1 MNEPTDAAAATD
13 AAASNSHNADGE
25 RLHPLTPFLRGGAFA
40 IVILAGILRDQITH
54 PNVRFILAVAGAV
67 VIVGGSYGLVTWLFT
82 RYRLTD
88 DSLRINT
95 GPIVRRN
102 RVLRYDRMQ
111 AVDVNQPLL
120 ARIFGLAELRMDV
133 AGGDKSEGRLGY
145 LTLADAR
152 ALRARLL
159 ARAAGLHADTPTA
172 PERIVL
178 AVPTARVFGAS
189 LLSTPVV
196 GSFLASVLVLVVTIV
211 LGQPL
216 GLLVMVPWAFGVLTP
231 ILRNMVRLG
240 GFTLSSSPDGLRTRH
255 GLASVEH
262 QTLPPGRIQGL
273 AINQSLFWRP
283 LGWFRVEVD
292 VAGMGGQKEGDLSSA
307 VVLPVGDRTDVAVV
321 VAQLF
326 GSIDPLAISRHRAPR
341 QARWLRPLGAT
352 FLSWGSDEAVFVT
365 TEGWLDRRISVVPH
379 AKTQSV
385 RATQGPLQRLI
396 GLASV
401 SVDTP
406 LGPVNAVA
414 LHRGTAEAGD
424 LVHDQVERAHRLRS
438 RSAGDQ
444 WMKPLVEGPLSEQP
458 GAGQPGAGQPG
469 VEPPGAHVPS

>member
-1 MNEPTDAAAATD
+1 MTEPDEPD
-13 AAASNSHNADGE
+13 GLNADGE

-40 IVILAGILRDQITH
+40 IVILAGILRDQVSH
-54 PNVRFILAVAGAV
+54 PNVGFIAVVAGAV
-67 VIVGGSYGLVTWLFT
+67 VVVGGTYGLVTWLFT

-172 PERIVL
+172 PEQIVL
-178 AVPTARVFGAS
+178 SVPTSRVFGAT

-196 GSFLASVLVLVVTIV
+196 GSFVASVTVLVVTIV

-216 GLLVMVPWAFGVLTP
+216 GLLVMVPWALGVLAP
-231 ILRNMVRLG
+231 IVANMARLG

-273 AINQSLFWRP
+273 AISQSLLWRVI
-283 LGWFRVEVD
+283 GWFRVEVD
-292 VAGMGGQKEGDLSSA
+292 VAGMGGQAEGGLSSA
-307 VVLPVGDRTDVAVV
+307 VVLPVGDRNDVATVV
-321 VAQLF
+321 GQLF
-326 GSIDPLAISRHRAPR
+326 GSIDPLAISRHRAPGR
-341 QARWLRPLGAT
+341 TRWLRPLGAG
-352 FLSWGSDEAVFVT
+352 FLSWGGDDAIFVT
-365 TEGWLDRRISVVPH
+365 TEGWIDRRVNVVPH

-385 RATQGPLQRLI
+385 RATQGPLQRLL

-414 LHRGTAEAGD
+414 LHRDTAEAVS
-424 LVHDQVERAHRLRS
+424 LVHDQIERAHRLRV

-444 WMKPLVEGPLSEQP
+444 WMRPIG
-458 GAGQPGAGQPG
+458 
-469 VEPPGAHVPS
+469 

>member
-1 MNEPTDAAAATD
+1 VSDVADPNTDPSVEP
-13 AAASNSHNADGE
+13 NIDGE

-40 IVILAGILRDQITH
+40 IVILAGILRDQISH
-54 PNVRFILAVAGAV
+54 PDFGFIALVAGAV
-67 VIVGGSYGLVTWLFT
+67 VVVGGSYGLVTWLFT
-82 RYRLTD
+82 RYRLTE

-145 LTLADAR
+145 LTVDDAR

-159 ARAAGLHADTPTA
+159 ARAAGLRADTPTA
-172 PERIVL
+172 PEQVVL
-178 AVPTARVFGAS
+178 RVPTGRVFGAT
-189 LLSTPVV
+189 LLSSPVV
-196 GSFLASVLVLVVTIV
+196 GSFLAAVAVVVVTIV

-216 GLLVMVPWAFGVLTP
+216 GLLVMVPWALGVLTP
-231 ILRNMVRLG
+231 ILRNMARLG

-273 AINQSLFWRP
+273 AITQSLLWR
-283 LGWFRVEVD
+283 LFGWFRVEVD
-292 VAGMGGQKEGDLSSA
+292 VAGMGAQRQGGVAPA
-307 VVLPVGDRTDVAVV
+307 VVLPVGDRADVATVV
-321 VAQLF
+321 GQLF
-326 GSIDPLAISRHRAPR
+326 GSIDPLSISRHRAPR
-341 QARWLRPLGAT
+341 RARWLRPVGAA
-352 FLSWGSDEAVFVT
+352 FLSWGSDDAVFVT
-365 TEGWLDRRISVVPH
+365 TEGWIDRRVNVVPH

-385 RATQGPLQRLI
+385 RASQGPLQRLL
-396 GLASV
+396 GLATV

-406 LGPVNAVA
+406 LGPVEAVA
-414 LHRGTAEAGD
+414 LHRDSREAVA
-424 LVHDQVERAHRLRS
+424 LVHDQVERAHRLRV

-444 WMKPLVEGPLSEQP
+444 WMRPITELP
-458 GAGQPGAGQPG
+458 GDRMPR
-469 VEPPGAHVPS
+469 

>member
-1 MNEPTDAAAATD
+1 MTGPTEPVGPTEP
-13 AAASNSHNADGE
+13 NADGE

-40 IVILAGILRDQITH
+40 IVILAGILRDQISH
-54 PNVRFILAVAGAV
+54 PDFGFIGIAAGAV
-67 VIVGGSYGLVTWLFT
+67 VLVGGTYGLVTWLFT

-95 GPIVRRN
+95 GPVVRRN

-120 ARIFGLAELRMDV
+120 ARLFGLAELRMDV
-133 AGGDKSEGRLGY
+133 AGGDKAEGRLGY
-145 LTLADAR
+145 LTVADAR

-172 PERIVL
+172 PEQVVL
-178 AVPTARVFGAS
+178 TVPTGRVFGATLIS
-189 LLSTPVV
+189 SPVV
-196 GSFLASVLVLVVTIV
+196 GSLLASIAVLVVTIV

-216 GLLVMVPWAFGVLTP
+216 GLLVMAPWAFGVLAP
-231 ILRNMVRLG
+231 IVRNVARLG
-240 GFTLSSSPDGLRTRH
+240 GFTVSTSPDGLRTRH

-273 AINQSLFWRP
+273 AISQSLLWRAP
-283 LGWFRVEVD
+283 GWFRVEVD
-292 VAGMGGQKEGDLSSA
+292 VAGMGAQSQGGVSSA
-307 VVLPVGDRTDVAVV
+307 VVLPVGDRADVTNVV
-321 VAQLF
+321 GHLF

-341 QARWLRPLGAT
+341 RARRLRPLGAA
-352 FLSWGSDEAVFVT
+352 FLSWGADDAVFVT
-365 TEGWLDRRISVVPH
+365 TEGWIDRRINVVPH

-385 RATQGPLQRLI
+385 RATQGPLQRLL
-396 GLASV
+396 GVASV

-406 LGPVNAVA
+406 LGPVDAVA
-414 LHRGTAEAGD
+414 LHRDTGEAVT
-424 LVHDQVERAHRLRS
+424 LVRDQVDRAHRLRV

-444 WMKPLVEGPLSEQP
+444 WMRPVG
-458 GAGQPGAGQPG
+458 
-469 VEPPGAHVPS
+469 EPPTPAATG

>member
-1 MNEPTDAAAATD
+1 VTGPADPVATAPTD
-13 AAASNSHNADGE
+13 DGVDE
-25 RLHPLTPFLRGGAFA
+25 PGAERDDTNVDGVRLHPLTPFLRGGAFA
-40 IVILAGILRDQITH
+40 LVILAGILRDQITH
-54 PNVRFILAVAGAV
+54 PNVGFIAIVAGAV
-67 VIVGGSYGLVTWLFT
+67 VLVGGTYGLVTWLFT

-95 GPIVRRN
+95 GPVVRRN

-120 ARIFGLAELRMDV
+120 ARLFGLAELRMDV

-145 LTLADAR
+145 LTVTDAR

-159 ARAAGLHADTPTA
+159 ARAAGLHAETPTA
-172 PERIVL
+172 PEQVVL
-178 AVPTARVFGAS
+178 RVPTSRVFGAT

-196 GSFLASVLVLVVTIV
+196 GSLVASLVVLAVTIV

-216 GLLVMVPWAFGVLTP
+216 GLLVMLPWAFGVLSP
-231 ILRNMVRLG
+231 IARNIARLG
-240 GFTLSSSPDGLRTRH
+240 GFTLSTSPDGLRTRQ

-273 AINQSLFWRP
+273 AISQSLLWRT

-292 VAGMGGQKEGDLSSA
+292 VAGMGGAGEGGHSSA
-307 VVLPVGDRTDVAVV
+307 VVLPVGDRDDVTTVV
-321 VAQLF
+321 GQLF

-341 QARWLRPLGAT
+341 RARWLRPFGAA
-352 FLSWGSDEAVFVT
+352 FLSWGSDDAVFVST
-365 TEGWLDRRISVVPH
+365 AGWVDRRINVVPH

-385 RATQGPLQRLI
+385 RASQGPLQRLL
-396 GLASV
+396 GLATV

-406 LGPVNAVA
+406 VGPVNAVA
-414 LHRGTAEAGD
+414 LHRDAAEAAD
-424 LVHDQVERAHRLRS
+424 LVHDQVERAHRLRV

-444 WMKPLVEGPLSEQP
+444 WMRPID
-458 GAGQPGAGQPG
+458 
-469 VEPPGAHVPS
+469 VPTSVRVAD

>member
-1 MNEPTDAAAATD
+1 MTEPDEPD
-13 AAASNSHNADGE
+13 EPDELNADGE

-40 IVILAGILRDQITH
+40 IVILAGILRDQVSH
-54 PNVRFILAVAGAV
+54 PNVGFIAVVAGAV
-67 VIVGGSYGLVTWLFT
+67 VVVGGTYGLVTWLFT

-172 PERIVL
+172 PEQIVL
-178 AVPTARVFGAS
+178 SVPTSRVFGAT

-196 GSFLASVLVLVVTIV
+196 GSFVASVTVLVVTIV

-216 GLLVMVPWAFGVLTP
+216 GLLVMVPWALGVLAP
-231 ILRNMVRLG
+231 IVANMARLG

-273 AINQSLFWRP
+273 AISQSLLWRVI
-283 LGWFRVEVD
+283 GWFRVEVD
-292 VAGMGGQKEGDLSSA
+292 VAGMGGQAEGGLSSA
-307 VVLPVGDRTDVAVV
+307 VVLPVGDRNDVATVV
-321 VAQLF
+321 GQLF
-326 GSIDPLAISRHRAPR
+326 GSIDPLAISRHRAPGR
-341 QARWLRPLGAT
+341 ARWLRPLGAG
-352 FLSWGSDEAVFVT
+352 FLSWGGDDAIFVT
-365 TEGWLDRRISVVPH
+365 TEGWIDRRINVVPH

-385 RATQGPLQRLI
+385 RATQGPLQRLL

-414 LHRGTAEAGD
+414 LHRDTAEAVS
-424 LVHDQVERAHRLRS
+424 LVHDQIERAHRLRV

-444 WMKPLVEGPLSEQP
+444 WMRPIG
-458 GAGQPGAGQPG
+458 
-469 VEPPGAHVPS
+469 

>member
-1 MNEPTDAAAATD
+1 VSEPTDYTAPTGSTADPET
-13 AAASNSHNADGE
+13 NADGE

-40 IVILAGILRDQITH
+40 IVILAGILRDQISH
-54 PNVRFILAVAGAV
+54 PNYGFIAAVAGAV
-67 VIVGGSYGLVTWLFT
+67 VLVGGGYGLVTWLFT
-82 RYRLTD
+82 RYRLTE

-133 AGGDKSEGRLGY
+133 AGGEKSDGRLGY

-172 PERIVL
+172 PEQIVL
-178 AVPTARVFGAS
+178 TVPTGRVFGAT
-189 LLSTPVV
+189 LLSSPVV
-196 GSFLASVLVLVVTIV
+196 GSFLATVAVVVVTIV

-216 GLLVMVPWAFGVLTP
+216 GLLVMVPWALGVLTP
-231 ILRNMVRLG
+231 IARNMARLG
-240 GFTLSSSPDGLRTRH
+240 GFTVSSSPDGLRTRH

-273 AINQSLFWRP
+273 AISQSLLWR
-283 LGWFRVEVD
+283 LFGWFRVEVD
-292 VAGMGGQKEGDLSSA
+292 VAGMGSQSQGGVSSA
-307 VVLPVGDRTDVAVV
+307 VVLPVGDRADVATVV
-321 VAQLF
+321 SRLF
-326 GSIDPLAISRHRAPR
+326 GSIDPIAISRHRAPR
-341 QARWLRPLGAT
+341 KARWLRPLGAA
-352 FLSWGSDEAVFVT
+352 FLSWGSDDAVFVT
-365 TEGWLDRRISVVPH
+365 TEGWIDRRVNVVPH

-385 RATQGPLQRLI
+385 RATQGPLQRLL

-401 SVDTP
+401 AVDTP

-414 LHRGTAEAGD
+414 LHRETAEAVS
-424 LVHDQVERAHRLRS
+424 LLRDQVERAHRLRI

-444 WMKPLVEGPLSEQP
+444 WMRPLD
-458 GAGQPGAGQPG
+458 
-469 VEPPGAHVPS
+469 EPSDAPMPS

>member
-1 MNEPTDAAAATD
+1 MTEPDEPD
-13 AAASNSHNADGE
+13 EPDGLNADGE

-40 IVILAGILRDQITH
+40 IVILAGILRDQVSH
-54 PNVRFILAVAGAV
+54 PNVGFIAVVAGAV
-67 VIVGGSYGLVTWLFT
+67 VVVGGTYGLVTWLFT

-172 PERIVL
+172 PEQIVL
-178 AVPTARVFGAS
+178 SVPTSRVFGAT

-196 GSFLASVLVLVVTIV
+196 GSFVASVTVLVVTIV
-211 LGQPL
+211 LEQPL
-216 GLLVMVPWAFGVLTP
+216 GLLVMVPWALGVLAP
-231 ILRNMVRLG
+231 IVANMARLG

-273 AINQSLFWRP
+273 AISQSLLWRVI
-283 LGWFRVEVD
+283 GWFRVEVD
-292 VAGMGGQKEGDLSSA
+292 VAGMGGQAEGGLSSA
-307 VVLPVGDRTDVAVV
+307 VVLPVGDRNDVATVV
-321 VAQLF
+321 GQLF
-326 GSIDPLAISRHRAPR
+326 GSIDPLAISRHRAPGR
-341 QARWLRPLGAT
+341 ARWLRPLGAG
-352 FLSWGSDEAVFVT
+352 FLSWGGDDAIFVT
-365 TEGWLDRRISVVPH
+365 TEGWIDRRINVVPH

-385 RATQGPLQRLI
+385 RATQGPLQRLL

-414 LHRGTAEAGD
+414 LHRDTAEAVS
-424 LVHDQVERAHRLRS
+424 LVHDQIERAHRLRV
-438 RSAGDQ
+438 RAAGDQ
-444 WMKPLVEGPLSEQP
+444 WMRPIG
-458 GAGQPGAGQPG
+458 
-469 VEPPGAHVPS
+469 

>member
-1 MNEPTDAAAATD
+1 MTDATAVD
-13 AAASNSHNADGE
+13 APDANLDGE

-40 IVILAGILRDQITH
+40 LVILAGILRDQITH
-54 PNVRFILAVAGAV
+54 PNFGFIAIVAGAV
-67 VIVGGSYGLVTWLFT
+67 VVVGGTYGLVTWLFT

-95 GPIVRRN
+95 GPVVRRN
-102 RVLRYDRMQ
+102 RVLRYDRLQ

-120 ARIFGLAELRMDV
+120 ARVFGLAELRMDV

-145 LTLADAR
+145 LTLADAQT
-152 ALRARLL
+152 LRARLL

-172 PERIVL
+172 PEQIVL
-178 AVPTARVFGAS
+178 RVPTGRVVGAT

-196 GSFLASVLVLVVTIV
+196 GSFLGSLVVLAVSIAF
-211 LGQPL
+211 GQPL
-216 GLLVMVPWAFGVLTP
+216 GLLVMLPWAFGVLTP
-231 ILRNMVRLG
+231 IARNMARLG
-240 GFTLSSSPDGLRTRH
+240 GFTLSTSPDGLRTRH

-273 AINQSLFWRP
+273 AISQSLLWRT

-292 VAGMGGQKEGDLSSA
+292 VAGMGGQSEGGVSSA
-307 VVLPVGDRTDVAVV
+307 VVLPVGDRADVATV
-321 VAQLF
+321 VARLF

-341 QARWLRPLGAT
+341 RARWLRPLGAA
-352 FLSWGSDEAVFVT
+352 FLSWGSDDAVFVT
-365 TEGWLDRRISVVPH
+365 TEGWIDRRINVVPH

-385 RATQGPLQRLI
+385 RAHQGPLQRLL

-406 LGPVNAVA
+406 VGPVNAVA
-414 LHRGTAEAGD
+414 LHRDAAEAAD
-424 LVHDQVERAHRLRS
+424 LVREQVERAHRLRV

-444 WMKPLVEGPLSEQP
+444 WMRPV
-458 GAGQPGAGQPG
+458 
-469 VEPPGAHVPS
+469 VEPPTVPAAG

>member
-1 MNEPTDAAAATD
+1 MTEPDEPD
-13 AAASNSHNADGE
+13 GLNADGE

-40 IVILAGILRDQITH
+40 IVILAGILRDQVSH
-54 PNVRFILAVAGAV
+54 PNVGFIAVVAGAV
-67 VIVGGSYGLVTWLFT
+67 VVVGGTYGLVTWLFT

-172 PERIVL
+172 PEQIVL
-178 AVPTARVFGAS
+178 SVPTSRVFGAT

-196 GSFLASVLVLVVTIV
+196 GSFVASVTVLVVTIV

-216 GLLVMVPWAFGVLTP
+216 GLLVMVPWALGVLAP
-231 ILRNMVRLG
+231 IVANMARLG

-273 AINQSLFWRP
+273 AISQSLLWRVI
-283 LGWFRVEVD
+283 GWFRVEVD
-292 VAGMGGQKEGDLSSA
+292 VAGMGGQAEGGLSSA
-307 VVLPVGDRTDVAVV
+307 VVLPVGDRNDVATVV
-321 VAQLF
+321 GQLF
-326 GSIDPLAISRHRAPR
+326 GSIDPLAISRHRAPGR
-341 QARWLRPLGAT
+341 ARWLRPLGAG
-352 FLSWGSDEAVFVT
+352 FLSWGGDDAIFVT
-365 TEGWLDRRISVVPH
+365 TEGWIDRRVNVVPH

-385 RATQGPLQRLI
+385 RATQGPLQRLL

-414 LHRGTAEAGD
+414 LHRDTAEAVS
-424 LVHDQVERAHRLRS
+424 LVHDQIERAHRLRV

-444 WMKPLVEGPLSEQP
+444 WMRPIG
-458 GAGQPGAGQPG
+458 
-469 VEPPGAHVPS
+469 

>member
-1 MNEPTDAAAATD
+1 MSEPTDDTAPTGSTAD
-13 AAASNSHNADGE
+13 AEPNADGE

-40 IVILAGILRDQITH
+40 IVILAGILRDQISH
-54 PNVRFILAVAGAV
+54 PNYGFIAAVAGAV
-67 VIVGGSYGLVTWLFT
+67 VLVGGGYGLVTWLFT
-82 RYRLTD
+82 RYRLTE

-133 AGGDKSEGRLGY
+133 AGGEKSEGRLGY

-159 ARAAGLHADTPTA
+159 APAAGLHADTPTA
-172 PERIVL
+172 PEQIVL
-178 AVPTARVFGAS
+178 TVPTGRVFGAT
-189 LLSTPVV
+189 LLSSPVV
-196 GSFLASVLVLVVTIV
+196 GSFLATVAVVVVTIV

-216 GLLVMVPWAFGVLTP
+216 GLLVMVPWALGVLTP
-231 ILRNMVRLG
+231 IARNMARLG
-240 GFTLSSSPDGLRTRH
+240 GFTVSSSPDGLRTRH

-273 AINQSLFWRP
+273 AISQSLLWR
-283 LGWFRVEVD
+283 LFGWFRVEVD
-292 VAGMGGQKEGDLSSA
+292 VAGMGSQSQGGVSSA
-307 VVLPVGDRTDVAVV
+307 VVLPVGDRADVATVV
-321 VAQLF
+321 SRLF

-341 QARWLRPLGAT
+341 KARWLRPFGAA
-352 FLSWGSDEAVFVT
+352 FLSWGSDDAVFVT
-365 TEGWLDRRISVVPH
+365 TEGWIDRRVNVVPH

-385 RATQGPLQRLI
+385 RATQGPLQRLL

-401 SVDTP
+401 AVDTP

-414 LHRGTAEAGD
+414 LHRETAEAVS
-424 LVHDQVERAHRLRS
+424 LLRDQVERAHRLRI

-444 WMKPLVEGPLSEQP
+444 WMRSLD
-458 GAGQPGAGQPG
+458 
-469 VEPPGAHVPS
+469 EPSDAPMPR

>member
-1 MNEPTDAAAATD
+1 VIAPTEATPPTDATEPTEP
-13 AAASNSHNADGE
+13 NPDGD

-40 IVILAGILRDQITH
+40 VVILAGILRDQISH
-54 PNVRFILAVAGAV
+54 PNYGFIAVVAGAV
-67 VIVGGSYGLVTWLFT
+67 VLVGGGYGLMTWLFT
-82 RYRLTD
+82 RYRLTE

-95 GPIVRRN
+95 GPVVRRN
-102 RVLRYDRMQ
+102 RVLRYDRLQ

-145 LTLADAR
+145 LTLTDAR

-172 PERIVL
+172 PEQVVL
-178 AVPTARVFGAS
+178 TVPTSRVFGAT
-189 LLSTPVV
+189 LLSSPVV
-196 GSFLASVLVLVVTIV
+196 GSFLATVVVMVVTIV

-216 GLLVMVPWAFGVLTP
+216 GLLVIVPWALGVLTP
-231 ILRNMVRLG
+231 IVRNMARLG

-273 AINQSLFWRP
+273 AITQSLLWRAF
-283 LGWFRVEVD
+283 GWFRVEVD
-292 VAGMGGQKEGDLSSA
+292 VAGMGTATEGGVSSA
-307 VVLPVGDRTDVAVV
+307 VVLPVGDRADVTTVV
-321 VAQLF
+321 SRLF

-341 QARWLRPLGAT
+341 KARWLRPLGAA
-352 FLSWGSDEAVFVT
+352 FLSWGGDDAVFVT
-365 TEGWLDRRISVVPH
+365 TEGWIDRRINVVPH

-385 RATQGPLQRLI
+385 RATQGPLQRLLR
-396 GLASV
+396 LASV
-401 SVDTP
+401 AVDTP

-414 LHRGTAEAGD
+414 LHRDTAEAVG
-424 LVHDQVERAHRLRS
+424 LVHDQTERAHRLRV

-444 WMKPLVEGPLSEQP
+444 WMRPV
-458 GAGQPGAGQPG
+458 A
-469 VEPPGAHVPS
+469 EPPGARIPG

>member
-1 MNEPTDAAAATD
+1 MSEPADPVGPAAPT
-13 AAASNSHNADGE
+13 ASNDTNADGE

-40 IVILAGILRDQITH
+40 IVILAGILRDQISH
-54 PNVRFILAVAGAV
+54 PNYGFIAAVAGAV
-67 VIVGGSYGLVTWLFT
+67 VIVGGGYGLVTWLFT

-95 GPIVRRN
+95 GPIVRRS
-102 RVLRYDRMQ
+102 RVLRYHRMQ

-178 AVPTARVFGAS
+178 TVPTARVFGAT
-189 LLSTPVV
+189 LLSSPVA
-196 GSFLASVLVLVVTIV
+196 GSFLASVVVLVVTIV

-216 GLLVMVPWAFGVLTP
+216 GLLVMLPWAMGVLTP
-231 ILRNMVRLG
+231 IARNMARLG

-273 AINQSLFWRP
+273 AISQSLLWRA

-292 VAGMGGQKEGDLSSA
+292 VAGMGGQKEGGLSSA
-307 VVLPVGDRTDVAVV
+307 VVLPVGDRADVATVV
-321 VAQLF
+321 GHLF
-326 GSIDPLAISRHRAPR
+326 GSIDPLAISRHGVPGRAS
-341 QARWLRPLGAT
+341 WLRPLGAG
-352 FLSWGSDEAVFVT
+352 FLSWGRDEAVFVT
-365 TEGWLDRRISVVPH
+365 TEGWIDRRINVVPH

-385 RATQGPLQRLI
+385 RATQGPLQRLL

-401 SVDTP
+401 AVDTP

-414 LHRGTAEAGD
+414 LHRGTAEAVT
-424 LVHDQVERAHRLRS
+424 LVHEQIELAQRLRI

-444 WMKPLVEGPLSEQP
+444 WL
-458 GAGQPGAGQPG
+458 
-469 VEPPGAHVPS
+469 EPVGEAPAAPVPS